1 MFNKIILK
9 GRKDAADFVWAAAK
23 IPADVYLTTHDRRY
37 KVNGKSTLGVLLA
50 LTEWNDDLWVETEG
64 AAYNLLE
71 KFIEVADDDNASIHE

>member
-9 GRKDAADFVWAAAK
+9 GRKDAADFVWTAAK
-23 IPADVYLTTHDRRY
+23 IPADVYLTTYDRRY

-50 LTEWNDDLWVETEG
+50 LTEWNDDLWVETDG

>member
-23 IPADVYLTTHDRRY
+23 IPADVYLTTYDRRY

-50 LTEWNDDLWVETEG
+50 LTEWNDDLWVETDG

>member
-9 GRKDAADFVWAAAK
+9 GRKDAADFVWVAAK

-50 LTEWNDDLWVETEG
+50 LTEWNDVLWVETDG

>member
-23 IPADVYLTTHDRRY
+23 VPTDVYLTTHDRRY

-50 LTEWNDDLWVETEG
+50 LTEWNDDLWVETDG

-71 KFIEVADDDNASIHE
+71 KFIEVANDDNASIHE